1 LAHDGLD
8 KRVHPVIGYGVDFGH
23 WC

>member
-1 LAHDGLD
+1 LGDDGLD